1 MRVEKLRVARLNL
14 RVDKKFASYG
24 ASCEMRVVSASCELR
39 VENLRVASVNL
50 RVEICELRVSN
61 ICELQSFA
69 HNSIPCKLNDPT
81 LLKLLELYCYRKF
94 TLFPMTLC
102 IYIKYFFISAG
113 LPGLGCDVLCFECG
127 YAQ

>member
-1 MRVEKLRVARLNL
+1 MRVT
-14 RVDKKFASYG
+14 
-24 ASCEMRVVSASCELR
+24 SCELR

-50 RVEICELRVSN
+50 RVEICELVFASCEFPTFASCRVLHT
-61 ICELQSFA
+61 IVFHA
-69 HNSIPCKLNDPT
+69 NDPT

>member
-50 RVEICELRVSN
+50 RVEICELVFASCEFPTFASCRVLHTIVFHAN
-61 ICELQSFA
+61 
-69 HNSIPCKLNDPT
+69 
-81 LLKLLELYCYRKF
+81 
-94 TLFPMTLC
+94 
-102 IYIKYFFISAG
+102 
-113 LPGLGCDVLCFECG
+113 
-127 YAQ
+127 